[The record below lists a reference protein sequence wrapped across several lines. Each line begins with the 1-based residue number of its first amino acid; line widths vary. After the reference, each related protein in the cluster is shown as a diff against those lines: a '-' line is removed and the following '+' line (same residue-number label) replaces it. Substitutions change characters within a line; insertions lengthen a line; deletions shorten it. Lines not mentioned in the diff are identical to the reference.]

1 MLQGNFSVTIRY
13 PFTDEGAAMPIY
25 VLLVGGDKMLHDTA
39 ASLIGESTL
48 KLVAVPDPDTA
59 LNALAGIRFDV
70 LVVGAMADDATFE
83 RLLAA
88 ARELQPGLH
97 VIDARKIALAPPHRH
112 AAVRNPAAS
121 RLPALLA

>member
-1 MLQGNFSVTIRY
+1 
-13 PFTDEGAAMPIY
+13 MPIY
-25 VLLVGGDKMLHDTA
+25 VLLVGGDNTLRDTA
-39 ASLIGESTL
+39 ARLIREATL

-70 LVVGAMADDATFE
+70 LVGGAMADDATFE

-88 ARELQPGLH
+88 ARMLQPGLQ
-97 VIDARKIALAPPHRH
+97 VIDARKIALAPSQRH
-112 AAVRNPAAS
+112 AAVRHPVAP